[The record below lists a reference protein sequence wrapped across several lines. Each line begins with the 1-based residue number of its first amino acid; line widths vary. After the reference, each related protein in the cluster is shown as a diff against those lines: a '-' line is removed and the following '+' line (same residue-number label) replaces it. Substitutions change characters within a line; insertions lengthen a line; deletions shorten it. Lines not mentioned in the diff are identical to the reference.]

1 MNKLL
6 IICFFFTQ
14 ISFSQNED
22 IDVLITRYLNRSKS
36 AEEISYLKK
45 NIKGVKTYLKYLPTI
60 SPIEN
65 NDFKGFSSYYGYR
78 IHPVHKVKKFHKGID
93 IRAPL
98 ASVIK
103 ATANGIIEKVKIS
116 DNGYG
121 FQVLIKH
128 KFGYKTRY
136 AHLYYIKVKKG
147 ATVKKGEVIGFVGS
161 TGTSTGYHLHYEVIK
176 NNSTLNPINF
186 LAID

>member
-1 MNKLL
+1 MKKLVL
-6 IICFFFTQ
+6 FLLFISNITFTQ
-14 ISFSQNED
+14 END
-22 IDVLITRYLNRSKS
+22 IDKLIMTYLQKSKS
-36 AEEISYLKK
+36 AKEVKYIKENIKNANLYLKF
-45 NIKGVKTYLKYLPTI
+45 IPTI

-78 IHPVHKVKKFHKGID
+78 IHPIKKVRKFHHGID
-93 IRAPL
+93 IKAPL

-103 ATANGIIEKVKIS
+103 STADGTVEKVKIS

-121 FQVLIKH
+121 FQILIKH

-136 AHLYYIKVKKG
+136 AHLYYIKVKEG
-147 ATVKKGEVIGFVGS
+147 DSVKKGNVIGFVGS

-176 NNSTLNPINF
+176 NNKTLNPINF
-186 LAID
+186 LIIN